1 MDIYIP
7 SVPKDANHIELQVFL
22 KNELLKVNILA
33 FEIRKYR
40 SQDGKPFAILTVP
53 STNNGNRF
61 LQLYGSRGRHVP
73 LHTLVFQ
80 GQPLKFRMNNKPGQ
94 PDPLKLR
101 SLQEKDAAMRSKMGS
116 QAPAVQASQAG
127 RSTLSFSALT
137 TGVWDYT
144 VLGALSFQE
153 KYKDKREGYVT
164 FGKSSLVVSFLIIRP
179 RQLKERGTGA
189 SAVPVIHPISFCHNY
204 KTTRFRLQIAYAT
217 H

>member
-1 MDIYIP
+1 M
-7 SVPKDANHIELQVFL
+7 QVCL
-22 KNELLKVNILA
+22 KEILLKLDILA
-33 FEIRKYR
+33 FEVRKYR
-40 SQDGKPFAILTVP
+40 GQNGHSFAILTVP
-53 STNNGNRF
+53 STAKGNRF
-61 LQLYGSRGRHVP
+61 LQWYGSRGRQVP
-73 LHTLVFQ
+73 LYKLFFQ
-80 GQPLKFRMNNKPGQ
+80 GQLLTFRMNNKPGQ

-164 FGKSSLVVSFLIIRP
+164 FGKSSLVVSLLIIRP
-179 RQLKERGTGA
+179 RQLKELGTGA